1 MTVISM
7 WVTKEDKRKVED
19 FLWEVI
25 VKAVTLSQNLR
36 CQRAHWS
43 VRHPGDINQRVQS
56 ELSDGLV
63 FFDQATMEDRYGDED
78 SDKEDSQVRNGKLVE
93 IFVTPS
99 LFKSGNSDGEQYDVE
114 SCVQRSEVKCRTL
127 N

>member
-1 MTVISM
+1 
-7 WVTKEDKRKVED
+7 
-19 FLWEVI
+19 
-25 VKAVTLSQNLR
+25 
-36 CQRAHWS
+36 
-43 VRHPGDINQRVQS
+43 
-56 ELSDGLV
+56 
-63 FFDQATMEDRYGDED
+63 MEDRYGEED

-99 LFKSGNSDGEQYDVE
+99 LFKSGNSDGEQFDVE